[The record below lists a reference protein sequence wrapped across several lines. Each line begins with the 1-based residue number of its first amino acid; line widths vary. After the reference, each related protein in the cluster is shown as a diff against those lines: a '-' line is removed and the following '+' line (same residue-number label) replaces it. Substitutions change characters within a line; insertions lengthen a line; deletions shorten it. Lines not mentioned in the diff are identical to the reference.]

1 MGAVHD
7 KGKPA
12 ARRGRKTHG
21 PSHTGGS
28 RAAERSHPRPQR
40 SLMLMLTL
48 ISAELWCALLWA
60 LTGAMVASAVALLLG
75 CGVVLASYLS
85 GP

>member
-1 MGAVHD
+1 MGLPTEEAAGPP
-7 KGKPA
+7 KGATLAPKIPDA
-12 ARRGRKTHG
+12 
-21 PSHTGGS
+21 
-28 RAAERSHPRPQR
+28 
-40 SLMLMLTL
+40 LMLTL

-60 LTGAMVASAVALLLG
+60 LTGAVVASAVALLLG